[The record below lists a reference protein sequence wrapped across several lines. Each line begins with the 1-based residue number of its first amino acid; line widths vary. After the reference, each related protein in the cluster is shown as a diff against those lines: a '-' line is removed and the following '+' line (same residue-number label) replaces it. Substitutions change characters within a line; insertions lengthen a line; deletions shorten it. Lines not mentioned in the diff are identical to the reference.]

1 MKRWAG
7 ALLVGL
13 CLALLVPAAPASAHA
28 ALVST
33 TPEQG
38 SVIGSSP
45 TRVTL
50 TFNEP
55 VGVIPGKTQVIAPD
69 GKRISTGD
77 PVASGGTL
85 SLDVR
90 VADHPLGTYLV
101 SYRIISADGHPLSG
115 GFMFSVGAPSQTA
128 PSALEDDPTVGAL
141 LPVAKY
147 AGYVGLTLVVGPLL
161 FLSVLWPRRAPTR
174 GPMRLVRVG
183 LGLVG
188 ASTVASFWLQAPYTS
203 GAGPLDV
210 SVAELRDV
218 ALSPFGLWTG
228 VRLAVLVA
236 VVALLRV
243 RPPVRAS
250 VSVPARARVRTL
262 VGSGGPPVLSS
273 PPAVPPPPATVRR
286 SSLPLLL
293 LGVLGLL
300 TWPLAGHAAASPVP
314 PVSAAADVVHL
325 ASMAVWLGG
334 LVVLVGF
341 VLRRGWA
348 DQRVVGVILPVW
360 SRWAAVAVCW
370 LVLGGVLQAVIE
382 IGGLGALFDTRYGQL
397 ILAKAGLL
405 GVVLAVAFLS
415 RRLVLRRAF
424 GAGADGSPSAGAGRA
439 RRGRLGRLV
448 AAELGLAAVVLA
460 ASSVL
465 VQTTPGRSAEIEAQ
479 AAAEAVGF
487 STTLNSPIFSVQF
500 EIFPVQI
507 GENNTLHAFVYTP
520 AGKPVEV
527 AEWRVTAALPEKGI
541 PPIPNDVV
549 SIRGNQGIGAIT
561 FPYPGKWDLTLTIRL
576 DDLNQATVKT
586 TVSVD

>member
-1 MKRWAG
+1 MKRWVG
-7 ALLVGL
+7 AILAGL
-13 CLALLVPAAPASAHA
+13 CLAFLVPAAPASAHA

-55 VGVIPGKTQVIAPD
+55 VRVIPGKTQVIAPD
-69 GKRISTGD
+69 GKRVNTGD
-77 PVASGGTL
+77 PVASGGAL

-90 VADHPLGTYLV
+90 VADRPLGTYLV

-128 PSALEDDPTVGAL
+128 PSALEDDPSVTVLMA
-141 LPVAKY
+141 VAKWI
-147 AGYVGLTLVVGPLL
+147 GYVGLMLTVGPLL
-161 FLSVLWPRRAPTR
+161 FLAVLWPRRTPTR
-174 GPMRLVRVG
+174 GPMRLVWIG

-188 ASTVASFWLQAPYTS
+188 ASTAGSFWLQAPYTS

-210 SVAELRDV
+210 SVAELREV
-218 ALSPFGLWTG
+218 ALSSFGLWSA

-236 VVALLRV
+236 VVVLLQV
-243 RPPVRAS
+243 RSPVRAPFP
-250 VSVPARARVRTL
+250 VAARARVL
-262 VGSGGPPVLSS
+262 VGAGGPPVRGTAA
-273 PPAVPPPPATVRR
+273 PAPVKVRR
-286 SSLPLLL
+286 SPFPLVL
-293 LGVLGLL
+293 LGAVGLL
-300 TWPLAGHAAASPVP
+300 TWPLAGHAAASPSP
-314 PVSAAADVVHL
+314 PVSALADTVHL

-341 VLRRGWA
+341 VLRQGWA
-348 DQRVVGVILPVW
+348 DRRVLGVILPVW

-370 LVLGGVLQAVIE
+370 LVLGGLVQAVIE
-382 IGGLGALFDTRYGQL
+382 IGGLSALFDTWYGQL
-397 ILAKAGLL
+397 ILIKAGLL
-405 GVVLAVAFLS
+405 GVVLTVAFFS

-424 GAGADGSPSAGAGRA
+424 GPQAGGSAATGAS
-439 RRGRLGRLV
+439 RLGRLV
-448 AAELGLAAVVLA
+448 AAELGLAAIVLA

-465 VQTTPGRSAEIEAQ
+465 VQTTPGRSADIEAR

-487 STTLNSPIFSVQF
+487 STTLNSSIFSVQF

-520 AGKPVEV
+520 AGKPVAV
-527 AEWRVTAALPEKGI
+527 AEWKVTAALPEKGI

-549 SIRGNQGIGAIT
+549 SIRDSQGIGAIT
-561 FPYPGKWDLTLTIRL
+561 FPYPGRWELTLTIRL
-576 DDLNQATVKT
+576 DDLNQATVRT
-586 TVSVD
+586 AVDVPGS

>member
-1 MKRWAG
+1 MRRWAA
-7 ALLVGL
+7 ALLAGL
-13 CLALLVPAAPASAHA
+13 CLAFLVPAAPASAHA

-45 TRVTL
+45 TKVSL

-55 VGVIPGKTQVIAPD
+55 VRVIPGKTQVIAPD
-69 GKRISTGD
+69 GKRLNTGD
-77 PVASGGTL
+77 PVATGGTL
-85 SLDVR
+85 TLDVR

-128 PSALEDDPTVGAL
+128 PSALEDDPSVGVL
-141 LPVAKY
+141 LAVAKY
-147 AGYVGLTLVVGPLL
+147 AGYVGLTLAVGPLL
-161 FLSVLWPRRAPTR
+161 FLAVLWPRRSSTR
-174 GPMRLVRVG
+174 GPMRLVWIG

-188 ASTVASFWLQAPYTS
+188 ASTVGSFWLQAPYTS
-203 GAGPLDV
+203 GAGPFDV
-210 SVAELRDV
+210 SVGELRDV
-218 ALSPFGLWTG
+218 ALSSFGLWSG
-228 VRLAVLVA
+228 ARLAVLVA

-243 RPPVRAS
+243 RPPVRAPYP
-250 VSVPARARVRTL
+250 VRLRARVL
-262 VGSGGPPVLSS
+262 VGAGGPPVEAPTP
-273 PPAVPPPPATVRR
+273 PPAVGRR
-286 SSLPLLL
+286 RGSALPLVL
-293 LGVLGLL
+293 LGALGLL

-314 PVSAAADVVHL
+314 PVSAVADTVHL

-341 VLRRGWA
+341 VLRKGWA
-348 DQRVVGVILPVW
+348 DRRVLGVVLPVW

-370 LVLGGVLQAVIE
+370 LVLGGVLQAIIE
-382 IGGLGALFDTRYGQL
+382 IGGVSALLDTRYGQL
-397 ILAKAGLL
+397 ILVKAGLL
-405 GVVLAVAFLS
+405 GAVLAVAFFS
-415 RRLVLRRAF
+415 RRLVMRR
-424 GAGADGSPSAGAGRA
+424 SPA
-439 RRGRLGRLV
+439 RLGRLV
-448 AAELGLAAVVLA
+448 AAELGLAAVVLV
-460 ASSVL
+460 ASSML
-465 VQTTPGRSAEIEAQ
+465 VQTTPGRSADIEAR

-527 AEWRVTAALPEKGI
+527 AEWKVTAALPEKGI
-541 PPIPNDVV
+541 PQIPNAVA

-561 FPYPGKWDLTLTIRL
+561 FPYPGRWELTLTIRL
-576 DDLNQATVKT
+576 DDLNQATVRT
-586 TVSVD
+586 SVDVPA

>member
-1 MKRWAG
+1 MRRWAA
-7 ALLVGL
+7 ALLAGL

-45 TRVTL
+45 TKVTL

-55 VGVIPGKTQVIAPD
+55 VRVIPGKTQVIAPD
-69 GKRISTGD
+69 GKRINTGD
-77 PVASGGTL
+77 PVATGGAL

-90 VADHPLGTYLV
+90 AADHPLGTYLV

-128 PSALEDDPTVGAL
+128 PSALEDDPSVGVLMAI
-141 LPVAKY
+141 AKY
-147 AGYVGLTLVVGPLL
+147 AGYVGLTLAVGPLL
-161 FLSVLWPRRAPTR
+161 FLSVLWPRRASTR

-188 ASTVASFWLQAPYTS
+188 ASTLASFWLQAPYTS
-203 GAGPLDV
+203 GAGPFDA

-218 ALSPFGLWTG
+218 ALSSFGLWTG

-243 RPPVRAS
+243 HSPVRAPLP
-250 VSVPARARVRTL
+250 VRARARAL
-262 VGSGGPPVLSS
+262 VGASVGAGLPVDDR
-273 PPAVPPPPATVRR
+273 PPAAPPARSGRR
-286 SSLPLLL
+286 SPLPLLL
-293 LGVLGLL
+293 LGALGLL
-300 TWPLAGHAAASPVP
+300 TWPLAGHAAASPLP
-314 PVSAAADVVHL
+314 PVSAVADIVHL

-341 VLRRGWA
+341 VLREGWA
-348 DQRVVGVILPVW
+348 DRRVLGVVLPVW

-370 LVLGGVLQAVIE
+370 LVLGGVVQAVIE
-382 IGGLGALFDTRYGQL
+382 IGGVGALFDTRYGQL
-397 ILAKAGLL
+397 ILVKAGLL
-405 GVVLAVAFLS
+405 AVVLSVAFFS
-415 RRLVLRRAF
+415 RRLLMRR
-424 GAGADGSPSAGAGRA
+424 SPS
-439 RRGRLGRLV
+439 RLGRLV
-448 AAELGLAAVVLA
+448 AAELGLAAIVLV
-460 ASSVL
+460 ASSML
-465 VQTTPGRSAEIEAQ
+465 VQTTPGRSADIEAR

-520 AGKPVEV
+520 AGKPVDV

-541 PPIPNDVV
+541 PPIPNAVV

-561 FPYPGKWDLTLTIRL
+561 FPYPGKWELVLTIRL
-576 DDLNQATVKT
+576 DELNQATVKT
-586 TVSVD
+586 TVPVT

>member
-1 MKRWAG
+1 MRRWLG
-7 ALLVGL
+7 ALLAGV
-13 CLALLVPAAPASAHA
+13 CLAFLVPAAPASAHA

-45 TRVTL
+45 TTVTL

-55 VGVIPGKTQVIAPD
+55 VRVIPGKTQVIAPD
-69 GKRISTGD
+69 GKRINTGD

-85 SLDVR
+85 SLEVR
-90 VADHPLGTYLV
+90 AADRPLGTYLV

-128 PSALEDDPTVGAL
+128 PSALEDDPTVGVL
-141 LPVAKY
+141 LAIAKY

-161 FLSVLWPRRAPTR
+161 FLTVLWPRRTPTR
-174 GPMRLVRVG
+174 GPMRLVWVG

-188 ASTVASFWLQAPYTS
+188 ASTVGTFWLQAPYTS

-210 SVAELRDV
+210 SVAELREV
-218 ALSPFGLWTG
+218 ALSSFGLWSA
-228 VRLAVLVA
+228 VRLVVLAAVVVLVRTRPPA
-236 VVALLRV
+236 RATFPARV
-243 RPPVRAS
+243 RARALVGATVGGGPPADD
-250 VSVPARARVRTL
+250 VSAPPPPPVPARH
-262 VGSGGPPVLSS
+262 S
-273 PPAVPPPPATVRR
+273 P
-286 SSLPLLL
+286 LPLVL
-293 LGVLGLL
+293 LGALGLL
-300 TWPLAGHAAASPVP
+300 TWPLAGHAAASPMP
-314 PVSAAADVVHL
+314 PVSAVADTVHL

-334 LVVLVGF
+334 LVVLLGF
-341 VLRRGWA
+341 VLRKGWA
-348 DQRVVGVILPVW
+348 DRRVLGVVLPVW

-370 LVLGGVLQAVIE
+370 LVLGGVVQAVLE
-382 IGGLGALFDTRYGQL
+382 IGGLSALFDTRYGQL

-405 GVVLAVAFLS
+405 GAVLAVAFFS
-415 RRLVLRRAF
+415 RRLVTRR
-424 GAGADGSPSAGAGRA
+424 SPA
-439 RRGRLGRLV
+439 RLGRLV
-448 AAELGLAAVVLA
+448 AAEVGLAAIVLA

-465 VQTTPGRSAEIEAQ
+465 VQTTPGRSADIEAR
-479 AAAEAVGF
+479 AAAEAVGY
-487 STTLNSPIFSVQF
+487 STTLNSSIFSVQF

-541 PPIPNDVV
+541 PPVPNAVV
-549 SIRGNQGIGAIT
+549 SIRGNQGLGAVA
-561 FPYPGKWDLTLTIRL
+561 FPYPGKWELSLTIRL

-586 TVSVD
+586 TVDVPAS

>member
-1 MKRWAG
+1 MRRWAA
-7 ALLVGL
+7 ALLAGL

-45 TRVTL
+45 TKVTL

-55 VGVIPGKTQVIAPD
+55 VGVIPGRTQVIAPD
-69 GKRISTGD
+69 GKRINTGD

-85 SLDVR
+85 TLDVR
-90 VADHPLGTYLV
+90 VADRPLGTYLV

-128 PSALEDDPTVGAL
+128 PSALEDDPSVGVL
-141 LPVAKY
+141 LAITKY
-147 AGYVGLTLVVGPLL
+147 AGYVGLTLAVGPLL
-161 FLSVLWPRRAPTR
+161 FLAVLWPRRTPTR
-174 GPMRLVRVG
+174 RPMRLVLAG

-188 ASTVASFWLQAPYTS
+188 VSTVGTFWLQAPYTS
-203 GAGPLDV
+203 GAGPFDV
-210 SVAELRDV
+210 SLGELRDV
-218 ALSPFGLWTG
+218 ALSSFGLWTA

-243 RPPVRAS
+243 HSPVRAPFP
-250 VSVPARARVRTL
+250 VTVRARTL
-262 VGSGGPPVLSS
+262 VGAGGPPVQSATQA
-273 PPAVPPPPATVRR
+273 PARVRR
-286 SSLPLLL
+286 SPFPLAL
-293 LGVLGLL
+293 LGALGLL
-300 TWPLAGHAAASPVP
+300 TWPLAGHAAASPLP
-314 PVSAAADVVHL
+314 PVSAVADTVHL

-334 LVVLVGF
+334 LVTLVGF
-341 VLRRGWA
+341 VLRKGWA
-348 DQRVVGVILPVW
+348 DQRVLGVILPVW

-370 LVLGGVLQAVIE
+370 LVLGGVVQAVIE

-397 ILAKAGLL
+397 ILLKAGLL
-405 GVVLAVAFLS
+405 GAVLSVAFFS
-415 RRLVLRRAF
+415 RRLVMRR
-424 GAGADGSPSAGAGRA
+424 SPA
-439 RRGRLGRLV
+439 RLGRLV

-460 ASSVL
+460 ASSML
-465 VQTTPGRSAEIEAQ
+465 VQTTPGRSADIEAQ

-487 STTLNSPIFSVQF
+487 STTLNSPIYSVQF

-527 AEWRVTAALPEKGI
+527 AEWKVTTALPDKGI
-541 PPIPNDVV
+541 PPIPNAVV
-549 SIRGNQGIGAIT
+549 SLRGNQGIGAIT

-576 DDLNQATVKT
+576 DDLNQATVRT
-586 TVSVD
+586 TVEVPAS